1 MQEPVSTFNSN
12 MKLEEVSEK
21 VDKVTEEDIDSKE
34 NKREAPQ

>member
-12 MKLEEVSEK
+12 MKLEEICEK